1 MFCKCLRFSWKK
13 CLECSLLPRQLLRTP
28 SSSGVSTGLGVNSA
42 PNSWWDL
49 SKLCPLG
56 SPGSPTHALILVH
69 KESVSTCA
77 APAIIWDLG
86 MGKRTRPTL
95 STSGERGMETTSKK
109 CNGCTPTSMANIKKT
124 DNSKCWWGYGETG
137 NPYTLLVGM

>member
-1 MFCKCLRFSWKK
+1 MFCTCLRFSWKK
-13 CLECSLLPRQLLRTP
+13 CLEWSLLPRRLLRTL

-42 PNSWWDL
+42 PSSQWDL

-56 SPGSPTHALILVH
+56 SPGSPTHVFMLIN
-69 KESVSTCA
+69 KESVSTYA
-77 APAIIWDLG
+77 APGIIGDLG

-95 STSGERGMETTSKK
+95 SLSGERGMETTSKK
-109 CNGCTPTSMANIKKT
+109 HNGCTPTRMANIKEA